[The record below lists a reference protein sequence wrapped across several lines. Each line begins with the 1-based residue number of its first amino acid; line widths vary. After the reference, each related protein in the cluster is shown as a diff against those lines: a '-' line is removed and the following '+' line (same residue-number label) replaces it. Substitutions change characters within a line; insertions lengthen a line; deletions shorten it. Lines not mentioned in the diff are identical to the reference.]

1 MGLFLVTGGA
11 GFIGSN
17 ITRALVARGDRVRV
31 FDNFLTGRP
40 ENLADLP
47 DVEVVRGDLRDLGGL
62 RTVMAGVDCV
72 LHQAALPAV
81 PRSIRDP
88 AASNESNVTGT
99 LNVLLAARDAG
110 VRRVV
115 CASSSSVYGDT
126 PTLPKVET
134 MAPSPLSPY
143 AVTKLAGEHYCSVFN
158 RLFGAEAAAL
168 RYFNV
173 FGPYQDPASEY
184 AAVIPLFITAMSRGE
199 QPFVEGD
206 GTQSRDFTFVDNVV
220 RANLLAA
227 EAKGIGGEVFNIA
240 CGQAYTLLQL
250 IAALNRILR
259 TDLRPRFGEPRPGD
273 VKHSQADVTK
283 AKRMLGY
290 EPTVSFEEGLERAVA
305 WRRAQEVAIAY
316 NK

>member
-1 MGLFLVTGGA
+1 VGLFLVTGGA

>member
-290 EPTVSFEEGLERAVA
+290 EPTVSFEEGLERTVA